1 MSARDAPAVRDGLL
15 VLDTDAALEALRPEW
30 DALWRRVPGAVPFS
44 SPWWALPWWHQF
56 GTGQPRVVCQR
67 RDGRLTGLL
76 PLYVLRE
83 DGGAKLLPIGAGT
96 TDYLDALVEPGTDP
110 APLLA
115 AALDRAGRDG
125 VAVCDLIEVPADGA
139 LLGCPAPP
147 GWRGA
152 WHEAGPCPVLALP
165 PSVDAMA
172 QAVPSFTRRALR
184 LNRNRAARAGGW
196 SVETATAPTF
206 PACMAELVRLHQAR
220 WTAAGEPGTLAD
232 PRVLAFHAEAGPAL
246 LAQGLLRLHVLRLGD
261 AVAAAMLAL
270 LGPGRILFYLSGY
283 DAARAYESP
292 GSLLLGAL
300 LEDAVREG
308 RREAHFL
315 RGGEAYKYAWG
326 AVDRPNRMCHL
337 TRCAA

>member
-1 MSARDAPAVRDGLL
+1 MPADIPLDAPSDALA

-30 DALWRRVPGAVPFS
+30 EALWRRVPGATPFS
-44 SPWWALPWWHQF
+44 SPRWAMPWWRHF
-56 GTGQPRVVCQR
+56 GTGQPRVACHR
-67 RDGRLTGLL
+67 RGGRLAGLL
-76 PLYVLRE
+76 PLYVLEE
-83 DGGAKLLPIGAGT
+83 DGSRKLLPIGAGP
-96 TDYLDALVEPGTDP
+96 TDYLDALVEPGLDP

-125 VAVCDLIEVPADGA
+125 VAVCDLIEVPAGGA

-147 GWRGA
+147 GWRGT
-152 WHEAGPCPVLALP
+152 WQEAGPCPVLTLP
-165 PSVDAMA
+165 ASPACMA
-172 QAVPSFTRRALR
+172 EAVPHAMRRTLR

-196 SVETATAPTF
+196 TVETATARSL

-220 WTAAGEPGTLAD
+220 WTAAGETGTLAD
-232 PRVLAFHAEAGPAL
+232 PRVLAFHAEAGPML
-246 LAQGLLRLHVLRLGD
+246 LEGGVLRLQVLRLGG
-261 AVAAAMLAL
+261 AVAAAVLAL

-292 GSLLLGAL
+292 GTLLVGAM
-300 LEDAVREG
+300 LEEAVREG

-326 AVDRPNRMCHL
+326 AVDRPNHACRL
-337 TRCAA
+337 TPA